1 MSCTAPQDLPDDVLI
16 YLFELLGVPQILTL
30 RQTCR
35 RLKIV
40 SELHIV
46 WNNACKHQILIPGY
60 PFPTDVDINALSA
73 PDLERHVRR
82 ASLLAAQWISEEPLR
97 CGVLSEFDATN
108 GTPVSELRFVPG
120 HAGNWIIAVSKSI
133 WSIIA
138 VWELSDSGDPPIK
151 RFEWS
156 RRDCLL
162 QNFVLN
168 DDDTA
173 DAVLAVSVIQESH
186 THVEI
191 MFIHQ
196 ELGFCSVGTINSA
209 LTPVYFHG
217 DLVVL
222 CDAVDASIIIN
233 WRSGASALLQRPQ
246 DAAQTAAISLNDRC
260 IQVMFTVA
268 GILVVRARSLTLF
281 PNPPLTADPP
291 AVHPPIAMHS
301 FGWVDGV
308 AVAPILGSTPPDSPP
323 SLSILIRHEPDDPWA
338 ADDTHELDLY
348 ILYPEPAFPLSTLR
362 PYTFP
367 PVHAARVPSKRGS
380 LQCSAL
386 RLGAHATAVW
396 VEPRDRSATG
406 LMDDAYAPVPRK
418 NERLVCAVL
427 PGPLFRG
434 GGASGADL
442 HLDVDETGPIS
453 VQGRTLR
460 PNELNNW
467 KTLDYDEAR
476 GRVAIGST
484 RGRITV
490 LDLSLVEPRA

>member
-1 MSCTAPQDLPDDVLI
+1 MSCTTLPDLPDDVLI
-16 YLFELLGVPQILTL
+16 YLFELLCVPQILTFDSQ
-30 RQTCR
+30 QTCR
-35 RLKIV
+35 CLKIV

-46 WNNACKHQILIPGY
+46 WNGILSR
-60 PFPTDVDINALSA
+60 PTWILMRS
-73 PDLERHVRR
+73 LHRISKRHVRR

-196 ELGFCSVGTINSA
+196 ELGFCS
-209 LTPVYFHG
+209 
-217 DLVVL
+217 
-222 CDAVDASIIIN
+222 
-233 WRSGASALLQRPQ
+233 

-260 IQVMFTVA
+260 IQVMFTVS

-291 AVHPPIAMHS
+291 ALHPPIAMHS

-308 AVAPILGSTPPDSPP
+308 AVAPILARRPLG
-323 SLSILIRHEPDDPWA
+323 
-338 ADDTHELDLY
+338 ADDTHDLDLY
-348 ILYPEPAFPLSTLR
+348 ILHPGPAFPLSTLR
-362 PYTFP
+362 P
-367 PVHAARVPSKRGS
+367 KRRS

-396 VEPRDRSATG
+396 VEPRDRGATG
-406 LMDDAYAPVPRK
+406 LMDGAYAPVPRQ

-434 GGASGADL
+434 RGAGGADL

-453 VQGRTLR
+453 VQGRALR
-460 PNELNNW
+460 ANELNNR
-467 KTLDYDEAR
+467 KALDYDEAR
-476 GRVAIGST
+476 GRAAIGSA

-490 LDLSLVEPRA
+490 LDLSLVEPRV

>member
-30 RQTCR
+30 RQVSTADARLIDRPNSQQTCR

-173 DAVLAVSVIQESH
+173 DAVLAVSVIQERCAVALGFFISFPHNHGSH

-222 CDAVDASIIIN
+222 CDAVDVSVIIN

-246 DAAQTAAISLNDRC
+246 DAAQTAAISLVSDL
-260 IQVMFTVA
+260 IFA
-268 GILVVRARSLTLF
+268 GSRSLILDRT
-281 PNPPLTADPP
+281 TA
-291 AVHPPIAMHS
+291 
-301 FGWVDGV
+301 
-308 AVAPILGSTPPDSPP
+308 
-323 SLSILIRHEPDDPWA
+323 
-338 ADDTHELDLY
+338 
-348 ILYPEPAFPLSTLR
+348 
-362 PYTFP
+362 
-367 PVHAARVPSKRGS
+367 
-380 LQCSAL
+380 
-386 RLGAHATAVW
+386 
-396 VEPRDRSATG
+396 
-406 LMDDAYAPVPRK
+406 
-418 NERLVCAVL
+418 
-427 PGPLFRG
+427 
-434 GGASGADL
+434 AS
-442 HLDVDETGPIS
+442 
-453 VQGRTLR
+453 R
-460 PNELNNW
+460 
-467 KTLDYDEAR
+467 
-476 GRVAIGST
+476 
-484 RGRITV
+484 
-490 LDLSLVEPRA
+490 